1 MKTIK
6 YGPAVTKQCEH
17 CKKEYKCPNHR
28 VDKSRFC
35 TITCR
40 NKSGLLERVEYTCIN
55 CNDKFM
61 ARPDHGADRRF
72 CDRKCFLENCLQPK
86 DKECENCGGM
96 FTASRSATATRGD
109 GYRLY
114 CSKKCTVEG
123 SRSFEER
130 PCVVCGTMYYPG
142 STIKN
147 DNQITCSMKCKG
159 ELFSG
164 ANCSAYKT
172 GEHIR
177 QESSHKF
184 LLIGKREGY
193 STRYI
198 QEHRL
203 VIAKHIGRMLKR
215 TEIVIHINNQGL
227 DNRLSNLFL
236 CESMSEFG
244 KRKQGSL
251 PWPDKSNLDEYKES
265 T

>member
-1 MKTIK
+1 MS
-6 YGPAVTKQCEH
+6 YGPPVTKQCEY
-17 CKKEYKCPNHR
+17 CKQDYSCPNHR
-28 VDKSRFC
+28 AHKSRFC

-40 NKSGLLERVEYTCIN
+40 NKSGLLERVEYTCVN

-72 CDRKCFLENCLQPK
+72 CGRKCFWKIVCNQK

-114 CSKKCTVEG
+114 CSKKCYVEG
-123 SRSFEER
+123 SRNFEER
-130 PCVVCGTMYYPG
+130 PCLVCGEMYYPG

-147 DNQITCSMKCKG
+147 NNQITCSMKCKG

-164 ANCSAYKT
+164 ANCAAYKT
-172 GEHIR
+172 GEHI
-177 QESSHKF
+177 QQTSSHKF

-193 STRYI
+193 KSKYI

-203 VIAKHIGRMLKR
+203 VIAKYIGRMLKR

-227 DNRLSNLFL
+227 DNKLSNLYL
-236 CESMSEFG
+236 CESMSEYA
-244 KRKQGSL
+244 KRRSGSL
-251 PWPDKSNLDEYKES
+251 PWPKKSNLEEYKEKN